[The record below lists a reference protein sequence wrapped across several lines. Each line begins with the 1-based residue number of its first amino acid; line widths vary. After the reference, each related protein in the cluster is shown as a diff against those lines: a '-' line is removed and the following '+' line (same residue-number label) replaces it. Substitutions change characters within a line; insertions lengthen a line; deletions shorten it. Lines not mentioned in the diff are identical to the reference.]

1 MERYGQHYALNAVIT
16 LVLAVITIMCNHALS
31 TYCDVAVAV
40 ALVVAV
46 AIALAIIAN
55 ALA

>member
-16 LVLAVITIMCNHALS
+16 LVLAVITIMCNHALC
-31 TYCDVAVAV
+31 TYCDVAV

-46 AIALAIIAN
+46 ALAIIAN